1 MLSIYAQIRIL
12 SSGEIMSSI
21 LKEEVNQLHA
31 NICNGLADPIR
42 ILLLYKL
49 SENPS
54 NVNDLANSLNLS
66 QPTVSRHLKILK
78 ERGLVFP
85 RRDGQYVFYHL
96 ADSRIIDALDLM
108 RAVMAD
114 NLSERARIT
123 AINN

>member
-1 MLSIYAQIRIL
+1 
-12 SSGEIMSSI
+12 MSSI

-49 SENPS
+49 YEEPTS
-54 NVNDLANSLNLS
+54 VNDLANSVNLS

-85 RRDGQYVFYHL
+85 HRDGQFVYYHL
-96 ADSRIIDALDLM
+96 ADARIIEALDLM

-123 AINN
+123 AISN

>member
-1 MLSIYAQIRIL
+1 MA
-12 SSGEIMSSI
+12 SI
-21 LKEEVNQLHA
+21 LKEEVNELHA

-49 SENPS
+49 FENPC
-54 NVNDLANSLNLS
+54 NVNDLANSVNIS

-78 ERGLVFP
+78 ERGLVLP
-85 RRDGQYVFYHL
+85 RREGQFVYYHL
-96 ADSRIIDALDLM
+96 ADRRIIEALDLM

-123 AINN
+123 AIEN